1 MKVTFICPKPTNI
14 NMNSV
19 PIFNFPNQ
27 AIYLLASI
35 TPLNWDVEI
44 IDENKTPINFEAETD
59 LVALTALSASAL
71 RAYEIAGKFRM
82 RGIPV
87 IMGGIHATVLPDET
101 AKYVDS
107 VVVGEADEIWSQ
119 ILNDFERGRLQ
130 KAYKPQLPRSLDLQE
145 TREITK
151 THRVNFINWLPL
163 SLKVTFMQ
171 VGRGCPNS
179 CEFCSVTKISG
190 RTLRTKSIP
199 YIIGK
204 IKEEIAKGT
213 DFFFF
218 YDDNI
223 IVNKKFAKELFRAI
237 KPLNIKW
244 MSQADIKIAD
254 EDILDLA
261 VESGMAGIFL
271 GLESISENTL
281 GDGVGRVK
289 QRMRPNYEN
298 AIKRLHDHNVN
309 VMGALIFGFDHESE
323 DSYAETVEW
332 AIQNKLDI
340 GQFTVLTP
348 LPGTDL
354 SERMKREGRITTPNW
369 TDYDCTHDVVR
380 REKTRTKNLDLI
392 VRVAF
397 KKFYSYGA
405 QLRRFRLP
413 KNLFDL
419 AIRLTNMRLRTV
431 TQSF

>member
-1 MKVTFICPKPTNI
+1 
-14 NMNSV
+14 
-19 PIFNFPNQ
+19 
-27 AIYLLASI
+27 
-35 TPLNWDVEI
+35 
-44 IDENKTPINFEAETD
+44 
-59 LVALTALSASAL
+59 
-71 RAYEIAGKFRM
+71 
-82 RGIPV
+82 
-87 IMGGIHATVLPDET
+87 
-101 AKYVDS
+101 
-107 VVVGEADEIWSQ
+107 
-119 ILNDFERGRLQ
+119 
-130 KAYKPQLPRSLDLQE
+130 
-145 TREITK
+145 
-151 THRVNFINWLPL
+151 
-163 SLKVTFMQ
+163 MQ
-171 VGRGCPNS
+171 VGRGCPNN

-199 YIIGK
+199 YIIDK

-261 VESGMAGIFL
+261 VEAGMAGILL

-354 SERMKREGRITTPNW
+354 SERMKREGRITTLNW
-369 TDYDCTHDVVR
+369 TDYDCTHDVVQ

-392 VRVAF
+392 VRMAF
-397 KKFYSYGA
+397 RKFYSYGA

-431 TQSF
+431 SQSF